1 MKMSGR
7 ILYGLQKERDAAVQA
22 NAPLRERIREL
33 TAKVKELET
42 ENSRN
47 IRKIETMAAELRE
60 LRNKEVERVAVM
72 AWVSSVIGDD
82 AETVAAGHIRAERER
97 LRGCIESKNFAQFDD
112 LLPPGAGR
120 PGSGCRGGAGA
131 QKQGARGDS
140 TP

>member
-33 TAKVKELET
+33 TAKVKELEA

-47 IRKIETMAAELRE
+47 IRKIETMTAELRE

-97 LRGCIESKNFAQFDD
+97 LRREQAALAAAAEEELARRSKEREETAHHEDSN
-112 LLPPGAGR
+112 
-120 PGSGCRGGAGA
+120 SGIAD
-131 QKQGARGDS
+131 Q
-140 TP
+140 